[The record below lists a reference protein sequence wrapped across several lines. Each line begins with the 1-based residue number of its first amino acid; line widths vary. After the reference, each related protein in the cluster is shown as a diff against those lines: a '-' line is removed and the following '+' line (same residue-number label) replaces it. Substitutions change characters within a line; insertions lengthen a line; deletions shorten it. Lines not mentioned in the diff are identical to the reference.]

1 MKDASSAR
9 HQTPVMYALPEKAH
23 LELVEMH
30 EHLGLLVR
38 LAEPG
43 TAASNC
49 NTVLHP
55 HAMSWWF
62 KRLRRDI
69 ARVLKAIQSRDAEE
83 AEQATADYLR
93 KNGKALLESARA
105 ELGKEK

>member
-1 MKDASSAR
+1 MKNDSIPRQHAPA
-9 HQTPVMYALPEKAH
+9 MYALPEKAH

-30 EHLGLLVR
+30 EHLRLLER

-49 NTVLHP
+49 DNVLHP

-62 KRLRRDI
+62 KRLRRDV
-69 ARVLKAIQSRDAEE
+69 ARVLKATHFSPELNSRE
-83 AEQATADYLR
+83 TP
-93 KNGKALLESARA
+93 
-105 ELGKEK
+105 

>member
-69 ARVLKAIQSRDAEE
+69 ARVLKATHYAPELNSRE
-83 AEQATADYLR
+83 TR
-93 KNGKALLESARA
+93 
-105 ELGKEK
+105 

>member
-1 MKDASSAR
+1 MKDVPRVRQHA
-9 HQTPVMYALPEKAH
+9 PVMYALPEKAH

-30 EHLGLLVR
+30 EHLGLLER

-69 ARVLKAIQSRDAEE
+69 ARVL
-83 AEQATADYLR
+83 
-93 KNGKALLESARA
+93 
-105 ELGKEK
+105 

>member
-1 MKDASSAR
+1 MKDAPRVTKQA
-9 HQTPVMYALPEKAH
+9 PAVYALPEKAH

-49 NTVLHP
+49 DTVLHP

-62 KRLRRDI
+62 KRFRRDI
-69 ARVLKAIQSRDAEE
+69 ARVLKATHYSP
-83 AEQATADYLR
+83 
-93 KNGKALLESARA
+93 
-105 ELGKEK
+105 ELNPRETP